1 MGQVDWLAEY
11 TSESGRVS
19 SEMRSLWSDT
29 DAARC
34 TTPLEFRVYSSRLL
48 GQDPALVL
56 HGGGNTS
63 VKATVPNLFGD
74 DEAILHI
81 KGSGWDLATIEA
93 AGFAPVRLD
102 VLQRMADLAVLADRD
117 MVRAQ
122 RAAMIDPGAPTP
134 SVEAILH
141 AIIPF
146 AYVDHTHADAVV
158 AVSNSPGGEAAIR
171 AIYGERVLVV
181 PYVMPGFELARAVR
195 ERTRVTDWS
204 ALDGIVLLNHGV
216 FSFGDDAKSSYERM
230 IALVSRAEDYLAT
243 RGASLAPPTAVQ
255 GAALDRAALHEL
267 AALRHGVGVLR
278 GAPVVAALDRT
289 AESVAFA
296 ARADVASVATR
307 GPLTP
312 DHVIRTKPTP
322 LVVSGDWNTAL
333 SRYADA
339 YRGYFAR
346 HATPD
351 LTCLDP
357 APRWII
363 WPGVGFVAV
372 GGSVKDAAI
381 VTDLARHT
389 ARAIGWGELLGGW
402 TPLREADLFAMEY
415 WELEQA
421 KLTQSG
427 VPLPLQGRV
436 ALVTGAASGIGRA
449 VALALHAQG
458 AAVLATDI
466 NAEVTALSSG
476 GSLVGWVA
484 DATNAVAMAAAIA
497 ECVRRFGG
505 LDHVVSNAVAF
516 GAGQRIEQLDD
527 ARWAESLQLNLTSHM
542 TLLRSAVPFLRLGF
556 DPSVVIIGSKNVPAP
571 GPGAAAYSVAKAGL
585 AQLARVAALELGQD
599 GIRINTVHPH
609 LVVDTA
615 LWTPEVLAARADAY
629 GLTTEEYIR
638 NNLLG
643 VEITTRDVSNAVVA
657 LLGPT
662 FAKTTGAQ
670 IPIDGGSDRVV

>member
-1 MGQVDWLAEY
+1 
-11 TSESGRVS
+11 
-19 SEMRSLWSDT
+19 MRSLWSDT

-48 GQDPALVL
+48 GQEPALVL

-63 VKATVPNLFGD
+63 VKAAVTDLFGD
-74 DEAILHI
+74 EVPLLHI

-102 VLQRMADLAVLADRD
+102 VLQRMADLPVLSDTD

-122 RAAMIDPGAPTP
+122 RAAMLDPGAPTP

-146 AYVDHTHADAVV
+146 TYVDHTHADAVV
-158 AVSNSPGGEAAIR
+158 AVSNSPNGEAAIR
-171 AIYGERVLVV
+171 AIYGDRVFVV
-181 PYVMPGFELARAVR
+181 PYVMPGFVLARAVR
-195 ERTRVTDWS
+195 EMTEVTDWS
-204 ALDGIVLLNHGV
+204 GVGGIVLMNHGV

-230 IALVSRAEDYLAT
+230 IALVTRAEEYLASK
-243 RGASLAPPTAVQ
+243 GASLAPPSAEQGVVPAHEELLQLAALRHAV
-255 GAALDRAALHEL
+255 GLAKGTPVIAALDRA
-267 AALRHGVGVLR
+267 
-278 GAPVVAALDRT
+278 DD
-289 AESVAFA
+289 SVAFA
-296 ARADVASVATR
+296 SRANVAEIATR

-312 DHVIRTKPTP
+312 DHVIRTKP
-322 LVVSGDWNTAL
+322 VAMVASGDWDTAL
-333 SRYADA
+333 AEYAERYRA
-339 YRGYFAR
+339 YFGR
-346 HATPD
+346 HATPE

-363 WPGVGFVAV
+363 WPGAGFVAI
-372 GGSVKDAAI
+372 GATVKDAAI
-381 VTDLARHT
+381 VTDLSRHT
-389 ARAIGWGELLGGW
+389 ARAIGWGERLGGW
-402 TPLREADLFAMEY
+402 TPLPEADLFAVEY

-421 KLTQSG
+421 KLR
-427 VPLPLQGRV
+427 QGGAPPAMQGKA

-466 NAEVTALSSG
+466 NEEVTALSRG
-476 GSLVGWVA
+476 GALVGWVA
-484 DATNAVAMAAAIA
+484 DANDAAAMAGAIA

-505 LDHVVSNAVAF
+505 LDHVVSNAGVFAA
-516 GAGQRIEQLDD
+516 GARIEQLDD
-527 ARWAESLQLNLTSHM
+527 ARWAESLRLNLTSHM
-542 TLLRSAVPFLRLGF
+542 TLLRSAVPFLRHGF
-556 DPSVVIIGSKNVPAP
+556 EPSVVIIGSKNVPAP

-585 AQLARVAALELGQD
+585 AQLARVAALELGVD

-615 LWTPEVLAARADAY
+615 LWTPEVLAARAQSY
-629 GLTTEEYIR
+629 GLTTEDYIR

-643 VEITTRDVSNAVVA
+643 VEITTRDVANAVLA

>member
-1 MGQVDWLAEY
+1 MGRLDRIREY
-11 TSESGRVS
+11 TSESVLVS
-19 SEMRSLWSDT
+19 SGMRSLWSDT

-34 TTPLEFRVYSSRLL
+34 QTPLEFRVYSSRLF

-63 VKATVPNLFGD
+63 VKAVAPDLFGD
-74 DEAILHI
+74 DVPVLHI

-102 VLQRMADLAVLADRD
+102 VLQRMADLPVLSDTD

-122 RAAMIDPGAPTP
+122 RAAMLDPGAPTP

-158 AVSNSPGGEAAIR
+158 AVSNSPDGEATIR

-181 PYVMPGFELARAVR
+181 PYVMPGFVLARAVR
-195 ERTRVTDWS
+195 ELTRVTDWS
-204 ALDGIVLLNHGV
+204 AVDGIVLLNHGV
-216 FSFGDDAKSSYERM
+216 FSFGDDARSSYERM
-230 IALVSRAEDYLAT
+230 IALVTRAEDYLASK
-243 RGASLAPPTAVQ
+243 GAALAPPSTEQGSAPGHDELLALAALRRAV
-255 GAALDRAALHEL
+255 GLAKGTPVIAVLDRAA
-267 AALRHGVGVLR
+267 
-278 GAPVVAALDRT
+278 D
-289 AESVAFA
+289 SVAFA
-296 ARADVASVATR
+296 ARADVGEIATR

-312 DHVIRTKPTP
+312 DHVIRTKPRA
-322 LVVSGDWNTAL
+322 LVASGDWDAAL
-333 SRYADA
+333 AGYAERYRA
-339 YRGYFAR
+339 YFAR
-346 HATPD
+346 HATPA

-389 ARAIGWGELLGGW
+389 ARAIGWGEQLGGW
-402 TPLREADLFAMEY
+402 RPLPEADLFAVEY

-421 KLTQSG
+421 KLR
-427 VPLPLQGRV
+427 QGGAAAAMQGKV

-466 NAEVTALSSG
+466 NEAVTALSRG
-476 GSLVGWVA
+476 DSLVGWVA
-484 DATNAVAMAAAIA
+484 DANDATAMAGAIA

-505 LDHVVSNAVAF
+505 LDHLVSNAGVFAA
-516 GAGQRIEQLDD
+516 GARIEHLDD

-542 TLLRSAVPFLRLGF
+542 TLLRSAVPFLRHGF
-556 DPSVVIIGSKNVPAP
+556 EPSVVIIGSKNVPAP

-585 AQLARVAALELGQD
+585 AQLARVAALELGKD

-615 LWTPEVLAARADAY
+615 LWTPEVLAARAQSY
-629 GLTTEEYIR
+629 GLTTEDYIR

-643 VEITTRDVSNAVVA
+643 VEITTRDVSNAVLA